1 MQHQHLQPSLT
12 ILPYSQTCINNFKG
26 SDMISKHQRG
36 QKITG
41 EGKRIIDRI
50 GVCQASRCP
59 VWRHCGM
66 WQRRSR
72 NSVDFQKNLICRI
85 LEQWSNKKLIM
96 TGSFLIFSRLI
107 IIAYLN
113 HKISELCKTPAPF
126 FCHRSSS
133 NSSFHPHKLHWTL
146 EERAK
151 VF

>member
-50 GVCQASRCP
+50 GVCQARRCP